1 MILPMIIGFFVFT
14 IYPIGWTARYSVYDY
29 DGVTAI
35 FNGLDNFKRIFT
47 NEPGYWKS
55 IINAIIISYGKLIVE
70 IPLALVT
77 AVLLGGNNRSNNFF
91 RGIFYM
97 PSVIGISVCAVV
109 FSKIFATSGGIVNDL
124 LKYIGLI
131 EEPINWFGN
140 KWTAML
146 VIMTM
151 SVWKCF
157 GVNMLFF
164 MAGVQ
169 GISKDYYEAAEID
182 GATKKQQFF
191 KITLPLLMPVTRT
204 IILLAITSG
213 IKLLDDVMLLTNG
226 GPGGSTNVVM
236 LYIYQHFF
244 ESNTASP
251 QIGFSAALGIVTS
264 VIVCI
269 LSVIYMKLSEKSE
282 NVR

>member
-1 MILPMIIGFFVFT
+1 
-14 IYPIGWTARYSVYDY
+14 
-29 DGVTAI
+29 
-35 FNGLDNFKRIFT
+35 
-47 NEPGYWKS
+47 
-55 IINAIIISYGKLIVE
+55 
-70 IPLALVT
+70 
-77 AVLLGGNNRSNNFF
+77 
-91 RGIFYM
+91 
-97 PSVIGISVCAVV
+97 
-109 FSKIFATSGGIVNDL
+109 
-124 LKYIGLI
+124 
-131 EEPINWFGN
+131 
-140 KWTAML
+140 
-146 VIMTM
+146 
-151 SVWKCF
+151 
-157 GVNMLFF
+157 
-164 MAGVQ
+164 
-169 GISKDYYEAAEID
+169 
-182 GATKKQQFF
+182 
-191 KITLPLLMPVTRT
+191 MPVTRT